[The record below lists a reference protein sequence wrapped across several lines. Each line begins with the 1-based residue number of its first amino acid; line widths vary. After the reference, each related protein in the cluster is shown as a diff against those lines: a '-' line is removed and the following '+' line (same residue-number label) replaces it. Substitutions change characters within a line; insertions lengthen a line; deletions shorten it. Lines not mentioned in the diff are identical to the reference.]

1 MIDPGLHKI
10 PYGGD
15 WNPEQWEREIWD
27 EDIRLFKE
35 AGIDLLSIN
44 IFAWTRLQ
52 PDDDTYDFALLDE
65 MIQLLKANN
74 MRVCLGTGTAAHPA
88 WMATRYPDILRVDFQ
103 GRKRKYGD
111 RHNSCPS
118 SPTYRRFAPR
128 LAEELAK
135 RYQHEEAISIWH
147 VSNEYTGIC
156 YCDTCE
162 KAFREWLKQRYSS
175 LDALNAAW
183 NTTFWSQTVTDWD
196 QIVVPNQ
203 LTVQWAERGMC
214 QQGLVLDYLRFN
226 SDNHLE
232 CYTLE
237 RDAIKKHIP
246 EAIVTTNLMGA
257 YRQYNYRQWASKMDV
272 ISWDCYPSPTQPPS
286 HTSLIHDL
294 MRGLKD
300 GQSFLLM
307 EQTPS
312 QTNWQPYNWVKRPGQ
327 MRLGS
332 YQAVAHGADSV
343 LFFQM
348 RQSVGACEK
357 FHGAV
362 IDHTGRNDTRV
373 FKEVSALGAELQKL
387 GPDLIGSTIESQV
400 ALWFDWES
408 WWAAENSAGPSV
420 DMHYMEQIA
429 LYYSAFNTA
438 GIQVDLVGPGS
449 DLSKYKVLVTPVMY
463 LLHPEDV
470 EAVTGFVQN
479 GGTLVSSFLTG
490 VADVND
496 RVFRG
501 GAPGPLRDV
510 FGLWSEEIDALPP
523 QQKNRIVMQNN
534 MQGQPGFAES
544 YECNLLFDLLRLNGA
559 EVLAA
564 YASDFYAGHPAL
576 TRHRSGKGT
585 AYYVATSPEEAFL
598 KDLVRHLIQET
609 GIKPVLANL
618 PAGVEVTKRSKNGRD
633 FLFLLNHNPTEV
645 EVDLGN
651 TALHNLLNDQKSSGK
666 LVMKGRDVVVAE
678 EVGVL
683 V

>member
-1 MIDPGLHKI
+1 MIDLGMKKI

-27 EDIRLFKE
+27 QDIEMFKE
-35 AGIDLLSIN
+35 AGIDLLTIN
-44 IFAWTRLQ
+44 VFAWTRLQ
-52 PDDDTYDFALLDE
+52 PSEETYDFSLLDE
-65 MIQLLKANN
+65 MLALLKANG
-74 MRVCLGTGTAAHPA
+74 MLACMATSTAAHPA
-88 WMATRYPDILRVDFQ
+88 WMATKYPDILRVDFQ

-118 SPTYRRFAPR
+118 SPTYRHFAPR

-135 RYQHEEAISIWH
+135 RYKDEDTIALWH

-156 YCDTCE
+156 YCENCE
-162 KAFREWLKQRYSS
+162 KSFRAWLKNRYQT
-175 LDALNAAW
+175 LDALNQAW
-183 NTTFWSQTVTDWD
+183 NTTFWSQTLTDWD
-196 QIVVPNQ
+196 EIVVPNQ

-214 QQGLVLDYLRFN
+214 QQGLVLDYTRFN

-237 RDAIKKHIP
+237 HEAIRKHIP
-246 EAIVTTNLMGA
+246 DAVITTNLMGA
-257 YRQYNYRQWASKMDV
+257 YKQYNYRDWAKKMDV
-272 ISWDCYPSPTQPPS
+272 VSWDCYPSPTQPYS

-294 MRGLKD
+294 MRGIKD
-300 GQSFLLM
+300 GQPFLLM

-373 FKEVSALGAELQKL
+373 FREVAALGAELQKL
-387 GPDLIGSTIESQV
+387 GPDLIGSTLDSEV
-400 ALWFDWES
+400 ALWFDWDS
-408 WWAAENSAGPSV
+408 WWASENSAGPSV
-420 DMHYMEQIA
+420 DLHYMNQVSR
-429 LYYSAFNTA
+429 YYSAFNRA
-438 GIQVDLVGPGS
+438 GIQVDVVGPGS
-449 DLSKYKVLVTPVMY
+449 DLSKYRLLVTPVMY

-470 EAVTGFVQN
+470 EAVTSFVQN

-490 VADVND
+490 VADASD

-501 GAPGPLRDV
+501 GAPGPLREV

-523 QQKNRIVMQNN
+523 GQKNSIVMQADL
-534 MQGQPGFAES
+534 GGLS
-544 YECNLLFDLLRLNGA
+544 GTYECNLLFDLLRLGGA
-559 EVLAA
+559 EVLAT
-564 YASDFYAGHPAL
+564 YGSDFYAGHPAL
-576 TRHRSGKGT
+576 TRNLYGKGT

-598 KDLVRHLIQET
+598 QGLVHHLCQEAHL
-609 GIKPVLANL
+609 KPVLENL
-618 PAGVEVTKRSKNGRD
+618 PTGVEATRRSKGGRD
-633 FLFLLNHNPTEV
+633 FLFLLNHNAAEV
-645 EVDLGN
+645 EVNLGSRS
-651 TALHNLLNDQKSSGK
+651 LQNLLNDQHLSGTLTLK
-666 LVMKGRDVVVAE
+666 PRDVIVAE
-678 EVGVL
+678 EVPVL
-683 V
+683 A